1 MEPSTTLEGRRKE
14 FKTEG
19 TREGRKENKNEG
31 VKWCGNKIKE
41 KTIIAGRLGQKERSE
56 G

>member
-31 VKWCGNKIKE
+31 VK
-41 KTIIAGRLGQKERSE
+41 
-56 G
+56 